1 MSKKQNMNKV
11 LREVSTKDI
20 DLETGEVLGKNLQK
34 KFLSKRFDEG
44 KGYLWRSSGSGVKTF
59 FDVPYPENMSMI
71 DRGRMATLAKCIWY
85 DTNML
90 GYRGHGRIKPYDIE
104 GIGKIIGLD
113 EKKAG
118 AFVRRMTRL
127 SVIKAVPVPFGEET
141 EMQYYI
147 NPVYYFA
154 GPRLSGNLYVLFHRE
169 LDELLPEWVKQ
180 EFAKADARKKVN

>member
-1 MSKKQNMNKV
+1 MNKV
-11 LREVSTKDI
+11 LRTITIEDT
-20 DLETGEVLGKNLQK
+20 DLGTGEVLGKNKQQ
-34 KFLSKRFDEG
+34 KFLSKRFDPG
-44 KGYLWRSSGSGVKTF
+44 KGYLWRSSGGGVKTF

-71 DRGRMATLAKCIWY
+71 DRGRMATLAKCIWH

-90 GYRGHGRIKPYDIE
+90 GYRGHGRIKPYGIE

-113 EKKAG
+113 AKKAS
-118 AFVRRMTRL
+118 AFIRRMIRL
-127 SVIKAVPVPFGEET
+127 GVIKDIPVPFGEEI
-141 EMQYYI
+141 EIQYYV

-180 EFAKADARKKVN
+180 EFAKADNQNKTKQFD